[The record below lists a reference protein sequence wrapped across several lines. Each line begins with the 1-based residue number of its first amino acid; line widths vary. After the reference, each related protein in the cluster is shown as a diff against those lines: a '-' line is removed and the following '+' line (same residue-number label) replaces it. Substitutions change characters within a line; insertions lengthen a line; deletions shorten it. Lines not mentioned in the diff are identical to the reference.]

1 MWPPASG
8 WPNWTRGVR
17 TVSRP
22 HLGLRRPHRTR
33 RWLCRPSIRSGPP
46 SAGWCRPGWTATSPP
61 PRYKH
66 PDRIQAVLERHLYPT
81 LGTTRARDVVPLD
94 VDRLL
99 VATVA
104 RGAPTVANDLLRY
117 LVRLFK
123 YPMVLGWAT
132 GNPAASFGLRDAGGR
147 ERARTRWLPLHE
159 LIGLARAMRTCE
171 RFGRENEL
179 GMWLLLA
186 LCVRKMELL
195 SARWSEF
202 DFARG
207 VWFLRGGR
215 TKTGA
220 QIEVPLTGPP
230 QAMPGSRLAPR
241 DAPAG
246 LSYRRQAPM
255 ESRR

>member
-1 MWPPASG
+1 M
-8 WPNWTRGVR
+8 
-17 TVSRP
+17 
-22 HLGLRRPHRTR
+22 
-33 RWLCRPSIRSGPP
+33 
-46 SAGWCRPGWTATSPP
+46 
-61 PRYKH
+61 
-66 PDRIQAVLERHLYPT
+66 
-81 LGTTRARDVVPLD
+81 LGTPRARDVVPLD

-104 RGAPTVANDLLRY
+104 RGAPTVANELLRY

-123 YPMVLGWAT
+123 HPMVLGWAT

-195 SARWSEF
+195 SA
-202 DFARG
+202 
-207 VWFLRGGR
+207 GG
-215 TKTGA
+215 A
-220 QIEVPLTGPP
+220 SLISP
-230 QAMPGSRLAPR
+230 AGSGSCAGDAPR
-241 DAPAG
+241 PVPRSKCRSPGRRRRCPGADSPLATHPRACPTAVRRPWSQDADSSGRAAEAISSARH
-246 LSYRRQAPM
+246 LVWR
-255 ESRR
+255 

>member
-1 MWPPASG
+1 MQGLLGAALPLWRRGQGKGPGPLSG
-8 WPNWTRGVR
+8 SV
-17 TVSRP
+17 
-22 HLGLRRPHRTR
+22 LGPGPREGAQ
-33 RWLCRPSIRSGPP
+33 RSGPDP
-46 SAGWCRPGWTATSPP
+46 AGYRCGRRQAAGPT
-61 PRYKH
+61 RYKH

>member
-1 MWPPASG
+1 
-8 WPNWTRGVR
+8 
-17 TVSRP
+17 
-22 HLGLRRPHRTR
+22 
-33 RWLCRPSIRSGPP
+33 
-46 SAGWCRPGWTATSPP
+46 
-61 PRYKH
+61 
-66 PDRIQAVLERHLYPT
+66 
-81 LGTTRARDVVPLD
+81 
-94 VDRLL
+94 
-99 VATVA
+99 
-104 RGAPTVANDLLRY
+104 
-117 LVRLFK
+117 
-123 YPMVLGWAT
+123 
-132 GNPAASFGLRDAGGR
+132 
-147 ERARTRWLPLHE
+147 
-159 LIGLARAMRTCE
+159 
-171 RFGRENEL
+171 
-179 GMWLLLA
+179 MWLLLA